1 MSINPVDNYFRFDY
15 VCLSFLT
22 VFETKIK
29 TYINEFKEKIGK
41 VLPKLNDN
49 KFLIPSNE
57 SSTLPSNNLL
67 YPTIPK
73 FDTFYDEMTFLSNNI
88 QIEYYLTQIKDNCFD
103 VIGNLDLTSE
113 IEKIKMT
120 CEGLIAFSEDIVS
133 VKHFIYDNNTQYFG
147 EARDTEDIKEGFG
160 CLIYKEREQVYLGT
174 FKEDKF
180 VNGIIIQNNNNIIYK
195 GEFNIEKNLFYGL
208 KIRHNENKKVDNFF
222 FGEIEITK
230 GIYTGC
236 SVKYNLREVITD
248 NDYLA
253 NITYYHNNNITLSL
267 QYFPK
272 EKRKL
277 FLVDN
282 EKEKVLQYY
291 TGVYLIESPSIKNKE
306 KEKSKAL
313 LFKIKEVY
321 YIGELGNN
329 LIFDGEGTVLYKR
342 GDYYKGNIK
351 LGKKEGKG
359 IYFNKETMSLYEG
372 EYHDDGIIKGTI
384 KEIVPNKVIY
394 NGEFD
399 SENNITKGNIS
410 YDNTDN
416 YEGEFKNKMREGK
429 GKYIY
434 KSTEKEIVIEGEWK
448 ENKVV
453 GEAKVSGF
461 EGYKIIFDDKG
472 TPIKIYSDK

>member
-29 TYINEFKEKIGK
+29 TYINEYREKLESI
-41 VLPKLNDN
+41 LPKLNDN
-49 KFLIPSNE
+49 KFLIPLPE
-57 SSTLPSNNLL
+57 SEVQTL
-67 YPTIPK
+67 
-73 FDTFYDEMTFLSNNI
+73 YDEMTNLTTNSI
-88 QIEYYLTQIKDNCFD
+88 PIEYYLTQIKENCFD
-103 VIGNLDLTSE
+103 VIGNLNLESE

-133 VKHFIYDNNTQYFG
+133 VKHFLYDNNTQYFG

-195 GEFNIEKNLFYGL
+195 GEFNTEKNLFYGL
-208 KIRHNENKKVDNFF
+208 KIRHNDKKKVENFF
-222 FGEIEITK
+222 FGQIEIEK
-230 GIYTGC
+230 AIYTGC
-236 SVKYNLREVITD
+236 SVKYNLREELTD
-248 NDYLA
+248 KDYLA
-253 NITYYHNNNITLSL
+253 NINYYHNNDITLSL

-272 EKRKL
+272 DKRKI
-277 FLVDN
+277 FLVDSV
-282 EKEKVLQYY
+282 KDTILQYY
-291 TGVYLIESPSIKNKE
+291 TGVYLINSPSKKNKD
-306 KEKSKAL
+306 KEKSKAI

-321 YIGELGNN
+321 YIGELESN

-342 GDYYKGNIK
+342 GDYYKGGIK
-351 LGKKEGKG
+351 RGKKEGKG

-372 EYHDDGIIKGTI
+372 EYHDDGIVKGTI
-384 KEIVPNKVIY
+384 KEISKDSIIY
-394 NGEFD
+394 TGEFD
-399 SENNITKGNIS
+399 KENNITNGKIT
-410 YDNTDN
+410 YDNKDS

-429 GKYIY
+429 GKYY
-434 KSTEKEIVIEGEWK
+434 YKDKSTEEEIEIEGEWK
-448 ENKVV
+448 ENKVI

-461 EGYKIIFDDKG
+461 EGYKILFDEKG